1 MGTQRLTLKVN
12 VSVSRKFR
20 REAKL
25 GASEMS
31 GSSETNEGY
40 DGPIDDEGQPH
51 GKGQFRFKDD
61 DAFDRK
67 FYEGEWLHGQMSGQ
81 GQMSFVSGDIYE
93 GVFNNGVPHGPGR
106 FTYASGDVETADFE
120 NGLRHGLSRYVST
133 SGNNVEEAM
142 FWEGIPE
149 GPATLRSASGT
160 VEEFH
165 YNQGVR
171 EGSAIRKIHTGDTL
185 EFKYIDGE
193 INGPA
198 KLTRP

>member
-1 MGTQRLTLKVN
+1 
-12 VSVSRKFR
+12 
-20 REAKL
+20 
-25 GASEMS
+25 MS

-106 FTYASGDVETADFE
+106 FTYASGDVSSFCITNYIQYNTVSWYQVETADFE
-120 NGLRHGLSRYVST
+120 NGLRHGLSR
-133 SGNNVEEAM
+133 
-142 FWEGIPE
+142 
-149 GPATLRSASGT
+149 
-160 VEEFH
+160 
-165 YNQGVR
+165 
-171 EGSAIRKIHTGDTL
+171 
-185 EFKYIDGE
+185 
-193 INGPA
+193 
-198 KLTRP
+198 

>member
-1 MGTQRLTLKVN
+1 
-12 VSVSRKFR
+12 
-20 REAKL
+20 
-25 GASEMS
+25 MS

-106 FTYASGDVETADFE
+106 FTYASGDVSSCFYEGVNLFSIY
-120 NGLRHGLSRYVST
+120 LHCILVSVRWKLQISRM
-133 SGNNVEEAM
+133 G
-142 FWEGIPE
+142 
-149 GPATLRSASGT
+149 
-160 VEEFH
+160 
-165 YNQGVR
+165 
-171 EGSAIRKIHTGDTL
+171 
-185 EFKYIDGE
+185 
-193 INGPA
+193 
-198 KLTRP
+198 